1 MKKVLFS
8 MIGLLLIGFLTA
20 CNQNEETEHNQE
32 ENIIPVET
40 VEVTEGDLVI
50 EKSLYGRTEPT
61 RLTSIMVQMPGEIDD
76 LEVENGDQVEEG
88 DIIATLKTQVGKQ
101 NIEAP
106 RKGEVIQLESEE
118 GDLVTETEPLAM
130 IIDLTEI
137 KVNFTVTSHLRSL
150 LEKESKLTTE
160 INDEKYTAE
169 VTMVGTMPDETGL
182 YPVEAKIEN
191 EDNKILP
198 GMIAVMQIPEKRIK
212 QAFILP
218 TEAIVEESDSTYIYI
233 VEDDS
238 VVKTEITVLE
248 TQSDKTAIEAE
259 IEIGDQVVINGQL
272 TIEDGSKV
280 NVVKEGNQS

>member
-1 MKKVLFS
+1 

-61 RLTSIMVQMPGEIDD
+61 RLTPIMVQMLGEIDD

-182 YPVEAKIEN
+182 YPVEAKIGN

-212 QAFILP
+212 QALILP
-218 TEAIVEESDSTYIYI
+218 TEAIVEESDSTYIYL

-259 IEIGDQVVINGQL
+259 IEIGDQAVINGQL

>member
-1 MKKVLFS
+1 

-61 RLTSIMVQMPGEIDD
+61 RLTPIMVQMPGEIDD

-212 QAFILP
+212 QALILP
-218 TEAIVEESDSTYIYI
+218 TEAIVEESDSTYIYL